1 MNDTYNPLLNGTPF
15 RGAVNAVCYILLP
28 IEAAEADCMELY
40 STSYKERKK
49 CLLFRFTSEMG
60 Y

>member
-15 RGAVNAVCYILLP
+15 RGAVDAVCYILLP

-49 CLLFRFTSEMG
+49 MFIIQVYF
-60 Y
+60 